1 MAVRKRH
8 IKVQLYHP
16 MDYQRAVL
24 DGLYANWSDSFHF
37 VKAVRQC
44 GKSMMLENLLIRVS
58 LANPNQTSVLISP
71 TFKQGKKI
79 FKSIAKKFRRT
90 PLYASSNSSDL
101 EYTFINGSTIVFL
114 SAEQGDNI
122 RGQTVTQ
129 YGVLAIDEAAYIS
142 DEVFYTATPFVNANH
157 APIVAVS
164 TPRFKQG
171 FFYEFYNDGLNGRQ
185 NVHSY
190 DFTDYDN
197 PFLTADKL
205 ELYRTKMPLNL
216 FRADYL
222 GEWMET
228 TSDVFGD
235 FQKVLNNSVTMTGEY
250 TAGIDWGVGKNAKNN
265 DSDSTSLSIFNDLY
279 QQVGIIHWND
289 LDETTTIAR
298 IVDALK
304 TWNVK
309 KVVVETNSIGGVYL
323 GLLRKAILQAGL
335 MCQVVEFNTSNES
348 KREIIENFIVHVQN
362 RTIQLLNDNEQS
374 IQMSAFRMEKT
385 PSGKITYNG
394 TPGYHDDCIMATAF
408 ALHGMKVGMYNIL

>member
-1 MAVRKRH
+1 MKKERH
-8 IKVQLYHP
+8 IKVKLYKP
-16 MDYQRAVL
+16 TDYQLAVHR
-24 DGLYANWSDSFHF
+24 GLAANWSDSFHF

-44 GKSMMLENLLIRVS
+44 GKSMMVENILVKAS
-58 LANPNQTSVLISP
+58 LSNPNQTSVLISP
-71 TFKQGKKI
+71 TFKQARKI
-79 FKSIAKKFRRT
+79 LKSIVRKFRRT

-101 EYTFINGSTIVFL
+101 EITFVNGSSIVFL

-122 RGQTVTQ
+122 RGQTVTK
-129 YGVLAIDEAAYIS
+129 YGVLAFDEAAYIS

-164 TPRFKQG
+164 TPRFKKG
-171 FFYEFYNDGLNGRQ
+171 FFYEFFNDGVNGRS
-185 NVHSY
+185 NIYSY
-190 DFTDYDN
+190 DFTEYDN

-205 ELYRTKMPLNL
+205 ELYRSKMPINL

-222 GEWMET
+222 GQWMET

-235 FQKVLNNSVTMTGEY
+235 FKKILYNTVTMTGEY
-250 TAGIDWGVGKNAKNN
+250 TAGIDWGVGKNAKND
-265 DSDSTSLSIFNDLY
+265 DSDSTSMSIFNNLY
-279 QQVGIIHWND
+279 QQVGLLHWND

-304 TWNVK
+304 KWNVR

-323 GLLRKAILQAGL
+323 GLLRRAIQGAGL
-335 MCQVVEFNTSNES
+335 ACQVVEFNTSNES
-348 KREIIENFIVHVQN
+348 KREAVENFVVQVQN
-362 RTIQLLNDNEQS
+362 RTIQLLDDNEQS

-408 ALHGMKVGMYNIL
+408 ALHGLKTGTYNIL

>member
-1 MAVRKRH
+1 MKPAKH
-8 IKVQLYHP
+8 IEVKLYHP
-16 MDYQRAVL
+16 KPYQQAVL
-24 DGLYANWSDSFHF
+24 DGLFSHWRDSFHF

-58 LANPNQTSVLISP
+58 LARPNQTSVLISP

-79 FKSIAKKFRRT
+79 FKSIAKKFKRT
-90 PLYASSNSSDL
+90 PLFESGNSSDL
-101 EYTFINGSTIVFL
+101 ELTFVNGSTIVIL

-122 RGQTVTQ
+122 RGQTVSE
-129 YGVLAIDEAAYIS
+129 YGIMAIDEAAYIS

-171 FFYEFYNDGLNGRQ
+171 FFYDFYTDGLNGKP
-185 NVHSY
+185 NVYSY

-205 ELYRTKMPLNL
+205 AMYRSKMPLNL

-222 GEWMET
+222 GQWMET
-228 TSDVFGD
+228 LSDVFGD
-235 FQKVLNNSVTMTGEY
+235 FKKILSNTVTMTGDY
-250 TAGIDWGVGKNAKNN
+250 TAGIDWGVGKNAQSD
-265 DSDSTSLSIFNDLY
+265 DSDSTSLSIFNNLH
-279 QQVGIIHWND
+279 QQVRLYHWND
-289 LDETTTIAR
+289 LDETTTIQR
-298 IVDALK
+298 LVEALRENK
-304 TWNVK
+304 VR

-323 GLLRKAILQAGL
+323 GLLRKSIMAAGL
-335 MCQVVEFNTSNES
+335 PCQVVEFTTTNDS
-348 KREIIENFIVHVQN
+348 KREIIESFVVMVQN
-362 RTIQLLNDNEQS
+362 RTIQLLDDNEQS

-394 TPGYHDDCIMATAF
+394 TPGYHDDCIMATAM
-408 ALHGMKVGMYNIL
+408 ALHGMKSGTYNLI